1 MLNKELNANLISEK
15 VFDNWSIA
23 WKELEFDQKPY
34 EFFKR
39 EEGLITAAVFDAA
52 DMTSLISTI
61 GVSTV
66 KVRFGLDEENRSFQ
80 ILLFGTDNTGQIL
93 TPYYVQARNVYSG
106 LGQEEGEVPIELI
119 NQWKRNWIVKGSAD
133 EISNKSFL
141 TPYGFTRGYNYP
153 LKEFIQTLF
162 KFEKAPDILIEF
174 VLHEYYGVNY
184 LTTKEMT
191 STFGVVLHGNDVSKG
206 LDDGKDGG
214 YYDLTAPCPR
224 TC

>member
-1 MLNKELNANLISEK
+1 MLNKELKLNLISEQ
-15 VFDNWSIA
+15 VFDNWTIA

-34 EFFKR
+34 EFFKKD
-39 EEGLITAAVFDAA
+39 GQLLTAVVFDAT
-52 DMTSLISTI
+52 DMTSLISTT

-66 KVRFGLDEENRSFQ
+66 KVRFGLDAENVAFK
-80 ILLFGTDNTGQIL
+80 IILFGTDSYGQIL
-93 TPYYVQARNVYSG
+93 TPYYVSARDVYSG
-106 LGQEEGEVPIELI
+106 LGDDEGEVPIELI
-119 NQWKRNWIVKGSAD
+119 NQWKKNWIEKGSSG

-162 KFEKAPDILIEF
+162 KFETAPDIFIEF

-184 LTTKEMT
+184 LKTQEIT
-191 STFGVVLHGNDVSKG
+191 STFGVVLHGKDSSKE
-206 LDDGKDGG
+206 LNDGKTDG